1 MPSPEVNPS
10 SAKSKYGPTSKGGSQ
25 RGPDGA
31 GQSATSS
38 TYYDG
43 VSMSFLEVYQDVA
56 GALSKQV
63 GYGIV
68 KRELNKGIHQIND
81 EIGLFDAIVKV
92 TVGTETTTLDGNTTV
107 FQSITTNV
115 NELGRFS
122 LEWNWDSDTKSV
134 KLPDYVSEFK
144 QAFVDDEE
152 WENVPYDVMKDSENA
167 SEKIWHQTGRF
178 VYFPIDLA
186 SETKILR
193 VRVKMM
199 YPGIR
204 DFAGYSVLDSQIYLP
219 HHYRMLLVSSAIMN
233 ITILPDYK
241 DADIY
246 AHYKEIYTT
255 EYAALIRKV
264 DNIQSS
270 YENVRFKYTY

>member
-1 MPSPEVNPS
+1 MPGTELNPS
-10 SAKSKYGPTSKGGSQ
+10 SAKSKYGPTSKGASQ
-25 RGPDGA
+25 RGPDGS

-43 VSMSFLEVYQDVA
+43 VSMSFLEVYQDIA
-56 GALSKQV
+56 GAFTNQP

-81 EIGLFDAIVKV
+81 EIGLFNAMVLV
-92 TVGTETTTLDGNTTV
+92 TTGTEISPVDGIT
-107 FQSITTNV
+107 SDIDLITTQC
-115 NELGRFS
+115 EKLGRFA
-122 LEWNWDSDTKSV
+122 LEWDWDSHTKSI

-152 WENVPYDVMKDSENA
+152 WENVPYDVIKDSENA

-178 VYFPIDLA
+178 VYFPIDFA
-186 SETKILR
+186 TETKILR

-219 HHYRMLLVSSAIMN
+219 HHYRMLLVSSTIMN
-233 ITILPDYK
+233 LAILPSYK

-264 DNIQSS
+264 DNIQST
-270 YENVRFKYTY
+270 YENISFKYTY